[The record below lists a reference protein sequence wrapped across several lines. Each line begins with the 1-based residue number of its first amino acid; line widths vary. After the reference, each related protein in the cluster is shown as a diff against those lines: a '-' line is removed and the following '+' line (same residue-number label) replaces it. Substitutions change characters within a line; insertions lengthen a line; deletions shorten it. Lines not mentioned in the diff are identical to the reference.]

1 MKFVLLTGID
11 MHTKNIKCIFTKNID
26 SYLPNF
32 DLNDFSIYPEKTLS
46 SFELFQN
53 YHEKVVTT
61 SPFLVGQ
68 YKKEDVLIL
77 NNNVLENPSFETFG
91 ASVEVLIK
99 RLFDTR
105 SSINNVAVQI
115 IRENIKKCD
124 DNLITQEEL
133 ISFIEKLGESSE
145 RSYLKLKLSDKN

>member
-1 MKFVLLTGID
+1 MN
-11 MHTKNIKCIFTKNID
+11 MEPKNIKCIFTKNID
-26 SYLPNF
+26 SCIPDF
-32 DLNDFSIYPEKTLS
+32 DLNNFLIYPEKTLS
-46 SFELFQN
+46 SFELFQS
-53 YHEKVVTT
+53 YHGKVVTT

-68 YKKEDVLIL
+68 YKKEEVLIL

-91 ASVEVLIK
+91 ASIEVLIK

-115 IRENIKKCD
+115 IRENIKKRD
-124 DNLITQEEL
+124 DGILSQEEL

-145 RSYLKLKLSDKN
+145 RAYLKSKLANKD